1 MKGQIHFKLLNILMF
16 MDEEKGKTEA
26 TSDLGGWNNIKMKH
40 LIVGKKSF
48 THSQLLSLCI
58 CHRFLLCVCLKS
70 LTLSEAHIQNNYFV
84 VYC

>member
-1 MKGQIHFKLLNILMF
+1 MKGQIDFKLLNISMF

-26 TSDLGGWNNIKMKH
+26 TSDLGGWNNIEMKH
-40 LIVGKKSF
+40 LGVEKKTFYSIPVTVIMHLPQIF
-48 THSQLLSLCI
+48 
-58 CHRFLLCVCLKS
+58 LCVCLKS